1 LRHLHSSDYNTW
13 GEFSSPQPTFCSVR
27 IPVPEKKPIALAS
40 DHAGFPLKEK
50 VREYL
55 IRKGIEVRDFGA
67 HSVERADYPEYA
79 EKVAGQVAGG
89 QADCG
94 ILVCGTGLGM
104 TLVANKV
111 PGIRALPCND
121 TISAHFARAHNNGNV
136 LTMGAR
142 LLDEATMQKIV
153 DTWLATPFEG
163 GQHAERVNKISAI
176 EAHYRKEKSS

>member
-1 LRHLHSSDYNTW
+1 LA
-13 GEFSSPQPTFCSVR
+13 
-27 IPVPEKKPIALAS
+27 EKKPIALAS

-55 IRKGIEVRDFGA
+55 VRKGLEVQDLGA
-67 HSVERADYPEYA
+67 HSLERVDYPDYA
-79 EKVAGQVAGG
+79 EKVAVQVAAG

-104 TLVANKV
+104 SLAANKV

-121 TISAHFARAHNNGNV
+121 TISAHFARAHNNGNI
-136 LTMGAR
+136 LALGAR
-142 LLDEATMQKIV
+142 LLDEATMQKII

-163 GQHAERVNKISAI
+163 GRHEQRVEKINAI
-176 EAHYRKEKSS
+176 DANHHGEKRP

>member
-1 LRHLHSSDYNTW
+1 
-13 GEFSSPQPTFCSVR
+13 
-27 IPVPEKKPIALAS
+27 VPEKIQIALAS

-55 IRKGIEVRDFGA
+55 RSKGIAVRDLGTNSA
-67 HSVERADYPEYA
+67 DSVDYPDYA
-79 EKVAGQVAGG
+79 EKVAWQVARG

-104 TLVANKV
+104 MLAANQV

-121 TISAHFARAHNNGNV
+121 TISAHFARAHNNSNV
-136 LTMGAR
+136 LTLGSR
-142 LLDEATMQKIV
+142 LLDEATMEKVV

-163 GQHAERVNKISAI
+163 GRHAERIKKIDAI
-176 EAHYRKEKSS
+176 GESSHPEKNP

>member
-1 LRHLHSSDYNTW
+1 
-13 GEFSSPQPTFCSVR
+13 
-27 IPVPEKKPIALAS
+27 VPEKKPIALAS

-50 VREYL
+50 IREYL
-55 IRKGIEVRDFGA
+55 IRKGIEVQDLGA
-67 HSVERADYPEYA
+67 HSLARVDYPDYA
-79 EKVAGQVAGG
+79 EKVAVQVAGG

-104 TLVANKV
+104 ALAANKV

-121 TISAHFARAHNNGNV
+121 TISAHFARAHNNGNI
-136 LTMGAR
+136 LTLGGR

-163 GQHAERVNKISAI
+163 GRHELRVEKIDAI
-176 EAHYRKEKSS
+176 DAHYHREKSS

>member
-1 LRHLHSSDYNTW
+1 M
-13 GEFSSPQPTFCSVR
+13 
-27 IPVPEKKPIALAS
+27 PEKKPIALAS

-55 IRKGIEVRDFGA
+55 IRKGLEVQDLGT
-67 HSVERADYPEYA
+67 HSLDRVDYPDYA

-89 QADCG
+89 HADCG

-104 TLVANKV
+104 ALAANKV

-121 TISAHFARAHNNGNV
+121 TISAHFARAHNNGNI
-136 LTMGAR
+136 LTLGGR
-142 LLDEATMQKIV
+142 LLDEATMQKII

-163 GQHAERVNKISAI
+163 GRHEVRVEKI
-176 EAHYRKEKSS
+176 EAIDARFHRGKSS

>member
-1 LRHLHSSDYNTW
+1 M
-13 GEFSSPQPTFCSVR
+13 
-27 IPVPEKKPIALAS
+27 PEKKPIALAS

-55 IRKGIEVRDFGA
+55 IHKGIEVQDFGA
-67 HSVERADYPEYA
+67 YSLDRVDYPDFA

-89 QADCG
+89 LADCG
-94 ILVCGTGLGM
+94 ILVCGTGLGIM
-104 TLVANKV
+104 LAANKV

-121 TISAHFARAHNNGNV
+121 TISAHFARAHNNGNI
-136 LTMGAR
+136 LAMGSR

-163 GQHAERVNKISAI
+163 GQHQKRLEKIDAI
-176 EAHYRKEKSS
+176 DAHYHREKSS